1 MSEVMSLS
9 ACWCQDFCVCERF
22 SLTGAF
28 SLKLSFLVGITE
40 SEFLLFL
47 PLAVRWDVHFCL
59 TWWLWIKRLF
69 CLTAFMVCEL
79 QDYSW
84 DNLSIFYICSFCH
97 GGLKP
102 QTVFSPSKL
111 SVPYVRRTR
120 QSCRI
125 WFSALSHK
133 CWIQSPPCPHLQ
145 VNDLVNEVVK
155 PPKTLD
161 DWCSPS
167 LRYLF
172 QAFFAAVSQYLNFC
186 VLFDIKRIINTV
198 SRRPAF
204 VLVIMVWTNITGFSG
219 HCSASFNEW

>member
-1 MSEVMSLS
+1 MECLKL
-9 ACWCQDFCVCERF
+9 CHCQHVDVRISVCERF

-47 PLAVRWDVHFCL
+47 PLAVRWDVHSCL

-111 SVPYVRRTR
+111 RLNVWRKASRMFGGHDKAVG
-120 QSCRI
+120 
-125 WFSALSHK
+125 FGFLLSA
-133 CWIQSPPCPHLQ
+133 
-145 VNDLVNEVVK
+145 
-155 PPKTLD
+155 
-161 DWCSPS
+161 
-167 LRYLF
+167 
-172 QAFFAAVSQYLNFC
+172 
-186 VLFDIKRIINTV
+186 INV
-198 SRRPAF
+198 GFKARPAPTYR
-204 VLVIMVWTNITGFSG
+204 LMIWLMRLLNLQR
-219 HCSASFNEW
+219 H

>member
-1 MSEVMSLS
+1 MECLKL
-9 ACWCQDFCVCERF
+9 CHCQHVDVRISVCERF

-84 DNLSIFYICSFCH
+84 DNLSIFYICCFCH
-97 GGLKP
+97 GGGAEASDSFLSK
-102 QTVFSPSKL
+102 QTETKCVEKSFS
-111 SVPYVRRTR
+111 YVRRTR

-133 CWIQSPPCPHLQ
+133 CWIQSLPCPHLQ

-167 LRYLF
+167 LKYLF
-172 QAFFAAVSQYLNFC
+172 QAFFCSCFTILKFLC
-186 VLFDIKRIINTV
+186 IIWYQTY
-198 SRRPAF
+198 
-204 VLVIMVWTNITGFSG
+204 
-219 HCSASFNEW
+219 H